1 MVAVIFSTRGN
12 FLNAR
17 CPGPEFLIA
26 SLVMKLVFHPG
37 EVKIRP
43 HRWLI
48 FKGLVE
54 FLANA
59 LWAALLSSISGPSK
73 AQPLCLL
80 AWRFSP
86 EVSPAHVQQERFLP
100 TIGGAW

>member
-37 EVKIRP
+37 EVKMRP

-54 FLANA
+54 FLAN
-59 LWAALLSSISGPSK
+59 AALLSSISGPSK